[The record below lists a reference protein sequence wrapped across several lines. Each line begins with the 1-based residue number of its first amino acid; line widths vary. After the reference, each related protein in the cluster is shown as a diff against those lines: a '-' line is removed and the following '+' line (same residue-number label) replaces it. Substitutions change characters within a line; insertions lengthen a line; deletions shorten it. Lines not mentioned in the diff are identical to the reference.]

1 MKLRFHFTLAL
12 AFVTAIISSASAQ
25 EIRKDSIPN
34 YAPVVYPDSLDV
46 SDLDELV
53 VVSEKPLVSKE
64 IDRIAYDVQ
73 ADDESKTAR
82 LNEILRKVPLVS
94 VEEDGTI
101 KVKGSSSFKI
111 YKNGRP
117 NNSFTKNAKD
127 IFKALPASMIKRIE
141 VITDPGAR
149 EDAEGTS
156 AILNIVTMENTVIK
170 GIMGSVG
177 IDWSQYGDIPN
188 PDIWLNTQLGKFN
201 FSGYA
206 GINHTPRKSRRSIS
220 ESFYRYDDSGN
231 ELSSKSEGIGGGNSC
246 WFGTEASLE
255 LDTLNLF
262 TAEFGGY
269 FYNWRSES
277 LGNVTMLANDGSL
290 IYSYRNRS
298 SSSPYGYAD
307 YNGSV
312 NYQRSTRL
320 KGETITLSYLVST
333 TDETQN
339 SRSVYEDAIHLPVP
353 YSGTVNDY
361 KLNFLENTIQADW
374 TRPLFKGH
382 KFDVGSK
389 YINRRNHSRNDQEYI
404 GYRNDHS
411 DFIHVTQV
419 LAFYADYRLKAGKF
433 GARAGL
439 RYEWS
444 HMSARYRDKSQ
455 DPFSS
460 DFSDWVPN
468 ASVSFDAD
476 DHNTLKLA
484 YSTRIRRPGIS
495 QLNPAVVESPTHI
508 SSGNPDLGSSRFHSL
523 SFNYTLMSGKIN
535 LDFSSGYDFSS
546 NQVISISEMLPGDIL
561 RTSYANAGRNR
572 SVNLGMWFNWNIS
585 RKTSL
590 MLNAH
595 ASHRYESNPS
605 LGLSSKG
612 WSESFFGRFRQ
623 KLPKNFSFTVWANLW
638 KSAPSIY
645 SRSVFSFK
653 DRIYWGITVNKEML
667 KENRLSLLVSI
678 RNPFCG
684 NWRTYESHPE
694 NVGYTGYSRNLSNHN
709 ANVFAIGVSYRFGS
723 LNAQVKKTAKSISN
737 DDRESRSSK

>member
-1 MKLRFHFTLAL
+1 MNFKLYLTLAFCGGVAL
-12 AFVTAIISSASAQ
+12 SSSASLQ
-25 EIRKDSIPN
+25 IMRDSVPAE
-34 YAPVVYPDSLDV
+34 APVVYPDSLDL
-46 SDLDELV
+46 SSELEELV
-53 VVSEKPLVSKE
+53 VVSEKPIITKE

-73 ADDESKTAR
+73 ADDESKTSR

-101 KVKGSSSFKI
+101 KVKGSSDFKI

-141 VITDPGAR
+141 VIIDPGAR

-177 IDWSQYGDIPN
+177 LNWSRYGDIPN

-206 GINHTPRKSRRSIS
+206 GINHTPRKSRKSIS
-220 ESFYRYDDSGN
+220 ESFFRYDDSGN
-231 ELSSKSEGIGGGNSC
+231 ELSSETESNGGGNSV

-255 LDTLNLF
+255 IDSLNLI

-269 FYNWRSES
+269 FYNWRSQS
-277 LGNVTMLANDGSL
+277 VGNVSMRSNDGTL
-290 IYSYRNRS
+290 LYSYLNRN
-298 SSSPYGYAD
+298 SSSPDAYSD

-312 NYQRSTRL
+312 NYQRSTRR
-320 KGETITLSYLVST
+320 KDETITLSYLIST
-333 TDETQN
+333 TNEKHN
-339 SRSVYEDAIHLPVP
+339 SSTVYEDAVNLPVP
-353 YSGTVNDY
+353 YTGTVNDY
-361 KLNFLENTIQADW
+361 KLNFIENTIQLDW
-374 TRPLFKGH
+374 TRPICKGH

-404 GYRNDHS
+404 GLRNEHS
-411 DFIHVTQV
+411 DFVHLTQV
-419 LAFYADYRLKAGKF
+419 LALYADYRLKAGKF

-444 HMSARYRDKSQ
+444 HMSAHYRDGSQ

-460 DFSDWVPN
+460 NFSDWVPN

-476 DHNTLKLA
+476 DHNTIKLG

-495 QLNPAVVESPTHI
+495 QLNPAVVETPTTI
-508 SSGNPDLGSSRFHSL
+508 SSGNPDLGSSRFHSVSL
-523 SFNYTLMSGKIN
+523 NYTMMLSKVN

-546 NQVISISEMLPGDIL
+546 NQVISVREMLPGEIL
-561 RTSYANAGRNR
+561 RSTYANAGRNR
-572 SVNLGMWFNWNIS
+572 SFNLGVWMNYNIT

-595 ASHRYESNPS
+595 ARYAYESNPS
-605 LGLSSKG
+605 LDLSAKG
-612 WSESFFGRFRQ
+612 WGTSFYGRVRQ
-623 KLPKNFSFTVWANLW
+623 KLPKNFSIVVYANLW
-638 KSAPSIY
+638 QSSPSIY
-645 SRSVFSFK
+645 SRTVFNFK

-667 KENRLSLLVSI
+667 KENRLSLYLSI
-678 RNPFCG
+678 RNPFG
-684 NWRTYESHPE
+684 STWRTYESRPE
-694 NVGYTGYSRNLSNHN
+694 NMGYTGYSRSTYNHSS
-709 ANVFAIGVSYRFGS
+709 NVFTIGLSYRFGS

-737 DDRESRSSK
+737 DDRASRSSE